1 MATNN
6 IGGQTVGDTLAGL
19 TSRLETNSETAA
31 LDAQVLLAHLLSKPR
46 SWVLAHPEFSLSATA
61 FARLRA
67 MTHRLEAGEPFP
79 YILGSWEF
87 FGLQFD
93 VTSDVLI
100 PRPETELLVERA
112 IAWLKD
118 QESGV
123 RGENVLDMGTGSGC
137 IAISLAVNVPGL
149 SIIATDISSA
159 ALKVA
164 HGNAEKMKVSG
175 SINFLGSDLFSN
187 PSLEIP
193 FSMIVTNPPYIPT
206 RTMRQAAIFGREP
219 TIALDGGTDG
229 LALIRRILSASS
241 DHLLAG
247 GLLLME
253 IEASE
258 GQAVLA
264 LASEAFPKARIQ
276 LHQDLAGHDRLLE
289 VQK

>member
-6 IGGQTVGDTLAGL
+6 IGGQTVGETLAGL
-19 TSRLETNSETAA
+19 TLRLEGTSDTAG
-31 LDAQVLLAHLLSKPR
+31 LDAQLLLAHLLERPR
-46 SWVLAHPEFSLSATA
+46 SWVFAHPDVPISTA
-61 FARLRA
+61 ACARLEA
-67 MTHRLEAGEPFP
+67 ITHRLEAGVPLP

-87 FGLQFD
+87 FGLQFR
-93 VTSDVLI
+93 VTQDVLI

-118 QESGV
+118 HESGV
-123 RGENVLDMGTGSGC
+123 RGENVLDVGTGSGC
-137 IAISLAVNVPGL
+137 IAISLAVNIPGL
-149 SIIATDISSA
+149 SITATDISSA

-164 HGNAEKMKVSG
+164 HDNAEKMKVSG
-175 SINFLGSDLFSN
+175 NINFLESDLFSN
-187 PSLEIP
+187 PFLKKS

-206 RTMRQAAIFGREP
+206 LSMQQAAVFSREP
-219 TIALDGGTDG
+219 TMALDGGPDG
-229 LALIRRILSASS
+229 LAIIRRILSESS
-241 DHLLAG
+241 ERLLAG

-264 LASEAFPKARIQ
+264 LASEAWPKARIQ